1 MDAGPTGD
9 PFLTFTVLRRA
20 PLDVPDT
27 ELALH
32 ISAVFTLAKKIPSII
47 TLFDVQGRQV
57 EQAAP

>member
-1 MDAGPTGD
+1 
-9 PFLTFTVLRRA
+9 LTFTVLRRA

-57 EQAAP
+57 AQAAP